1 MENNRPCRSFINR
14 KSIALLA
21 ALALM
26 VGTGADVASAKTA
39 KEINTSVNACLDRFY
54 KEINGGKELAGKAK
68 GVLVLPGVIKA
79 GLIAGGEYGEGALRV
94 AGKTASY
101 YDLTAGS
108 VGFQI
113 GGDTKDIIIMF
124 MTDAALKQFQVQQG
138 LGGRGRRQRRPR
150 QHRRRRAHRFHQA
163 QRSDCRLCVRRQK
176 PDGRRFAQGRQVDQG
191 RKEIAGPFTQLRPG
205 DSFIRTFLFLFF
217 FLFFLFLFSLSS
229 SLFSPSFLFGT
240 IRPNVLSKLSP
251 EGISA
256 EDGMKLRRPKRFMI
270 FDAVPVSLFR

>member
-1 MENNRPCRSFINR
+1 MGEDLKKLGPETGATEGVRRPTGASALRSFINR

-26 VGTGADVASAKTA
+26 VGTGADVAAKTA

-68 GVLVLPGVIKA
+68 GVLVLPGIIKA

-94 AGKTASY
+94 GGKTASY

-124 MTDAALKQFQVQQG
+124 MTDAALKQFQASKGWEVG
-138 LGGRGRRQRRPR
+138 VDGNVALVNIGGGERI
-150 QHRRRRAHRFHQA
+150 
-163 QRSDCRLCVRRQK
+163 D
-176 PDGRRFAQGRQVDQG
+176 
-191 RKEIAGPFTQLRPG
+191 FTKLNDPIVAFVF
-205 DSFIRTFLFLFF
+205 DVK
-217 FLFFLFLFSLSS
+217 SLM
-229 SLFSPSFLFGT
+229 
-240 IRPNVLSKLSP
+240 
-251 EGISA
+251 A
-256 EDGMKLRRPKRFMI
+256 D
-270 FDAVPVSLFR
+270 VSLKGAKLTKVAKK